1 MALLYTVATAPLFL
15 ALAVVLAGLWPLYGP
30 PVRGFVRVA
39 GAGGDGGR
47 GPGHRSSDIP
57 DAPVAV
63 TLKPVPTQRIATA
76 TFGEDAWTVKPLY
89 GPGLLAMIVAPP
101 GVGKTEIAYGSLA
114 AAVDGLDFCGLPTT
128 RPRRVLL
135 LSEMEP
141 KTIQPALLRWGFVAE
156 ASGPLAPRCGCA
168 GCARTAP
175 PGHLIDVVHA
185 SDAYA
190 PDAEGRRPELG
201 GRDPGHGAPAGAG
214 SLRPAGC

>member
-1 MALLYTVATAPLFL
+1 M
-15 ALAVVLAGLWPLYGP
+15 
-30 PVRGFVRVA
+30 
-39 GAGGDGGR
+39 
-47 GPGHRSSDIP
+47 
-57 DAPVAV
+57 
-63 TLKPVPTQRIATA
+63 PTQRIATA

-101 GVGKTEIAYGSLA
+101 GVGKTEIAYGCLA

-156 ASGPLAPRCGCA
+156 ASGTWQRLRLRWLRPDGS
-168 GCARTAP
+168 

-201 GRDPGHGAPAGAG
+201 GRDPRLRPPARAG